1 MESIDDFCFCNLGSS
16 STLTRK
22 RLVGVPEKRVE
33 ASAESH
39 RSDGR
44 RRMETWPEPC
54 QITTTFRPLYLY
66 LPLSLLILILVFVCI
81 KESGGC
87 STSLTSEEARRVVSQ
102 RWCKA
107 WSPQRWC
114 KVVWWQSRLWWCSGE
129 NTTFR
134 VDGEEDDVGSLRR
147 LFFRFRV
154 FRFDLVM

>member
-16 STLTRK
+16 STLRRK

-66 LPLSLLILILVFVCI
+66 LPLYLLILILVFVCI

-87 STSLTSEEARRVVSQ
+87 STSLTSEEARRGLAAMVQGVVS
-102 RWCKA
+102 A
-107 WSPQRWC
+107 A
-114 KVVWWQSRLWWCSGE
+114 VVQGGLVAV
-129 NTTFR
+129 T
-134 VDGEEDDVGSLRR
+134 VVVVRR
-147 LFFRFRV
+147 REH
-154 FRFDLVM
+154 DL

>member
-44 RRMETWPEPC
+44 RRMET
-54 QITTTFRPLYLY
+54 
-66 LPLSLLILILVFVCI
+66 
-81 KESGGC
+81 
-87 STSLTSEEARRVVSQ
+87 TSLTSEEARRVVSQ

-107 WSPQRWC
+107 
-114 KVVWWQSRLWWCSGE
+114 
-129 NTTFR
+129 
-134 VDGEEDDVGSLRR
+134 
-147 LFFRFRV
+147 
-154 FRFDLVM
+154 